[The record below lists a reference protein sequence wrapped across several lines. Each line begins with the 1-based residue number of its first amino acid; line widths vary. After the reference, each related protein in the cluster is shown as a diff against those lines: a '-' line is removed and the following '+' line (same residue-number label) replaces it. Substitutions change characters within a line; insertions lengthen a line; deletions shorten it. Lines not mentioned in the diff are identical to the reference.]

1 MLTNPTLLD
10 TIGATTTSASNTSLS
25 QLGDDYN
32 KFLTLLTAQISNQD
46 PLAPVDSTQFVA
58 QLAQLSQVEQA
69 VQTNSQLET
78 LNTQVSAL
86 MNLGGTDLLG
96 REVSIT
102 SNVMDLENGS
112 VDSTYMLG
120 AGAVDVSARITDPLG
135 RVVRT
140 LEGLPNT
147 AGQQIALDW
156 DGTDDDGTQMLEGA
170 YTVEIIALDT
180 TGAQVGSV
188 VSRSATVEDVRF
200 SAGEILFGLSGGEVV
215 SSITIRAAS

>member
-1 MLTNPTLLD
+1 MLTNPSLID
-10 TIGATTTSASNTSLS
+10 TIGATTTNASNTSLS

-112 VDSTYMLG
+112 VDSTYVLG

-140 LEGLPNT
+140 LEGLSTT

-156 DGTDDDGTQMLEGA
+156 DGTDDDGTPMLEGA
-170 YTVEIIALDT
+170 YTVEIVALDT
-180 TGAQVGSV
+180 AGAKVANI

-200 SAGEILFGLSGGEVV
+200 NAGEIFFGLSGGEVV
-215 SSITIRAAS
+215 SSITIQAAS

>member
-1 MLTNPTLLD
+1 MLTNPSLID
-10 TIGATTTSASNTSLS
+10 TIGATTTNASNTSLS

-86 MNLGGTDLLG
+86 MNMGGTDLLG

-112 VDSTYMLG
+112 VDSTYVVG

-140 LEGLPNT
+140 LEGLSTT
-147 AGQQIALDW
+147 AGQQIPLDW
-156 DGTDDDGTQMLEGA
+156 DGTDDDGNPMLEGA
-170 YTVEIIALDT
+170 YTVEIVALDT
-180 TGAQVGSV
+180 AGAKVANV

-200 SAGEILFGLSGGEVV
+200 NAGEIFFGLSGGEVV
-215 SSITIRAAS
+215 SSITIQAAS

>member
-1 MLTNPTLLD
+1 MLTNPTLID
-10 TIGATTTSASNTSLS
+10 TIGANNQSAGASSLS

-69 VQTNSQLET
+69 VQTNTQLEV

-86 MNLGGTDLLG
+86 MSLGGTDLLG

-112 VDSTYMLG
+112 VNSTYTLG
-120 AGAVDVSARITDPLG
+120 AGAVEVSARITDPLG

-147 AGQQIALDW
+147 AGQQIPLDW
-156 DGTDDDGTQMLEGA
+156 DGTDDNGTPMLEGT
-170 YTVEIIALDT
+170 YTVEMIALDAS
-180 TGAQVGSV
+180 GAQVDNV
-188 VSRSATVEDVRF
+188 VSRSAIVEDVRF
-200 SAGEILFGLSGGEVV
+200 TSGQILFGLSGGEVV
-215 SSITIRAAS
+215 SSVTVQAAS

>member
-1 MLTNPTLLD
+1 MLTNPALLD
-10 TIGATTTSASNTSLS
+10 SLGNTNKSSSATSLS

-78 LNTQVSAL
+78 LNNQVSAL

-102 SNVMDLENGS
+102 SNVLVLENGG
-112 VDSTYMLG
+112 VNSTYELD
-120 AGAVDVSARITDPLG
+120 AGAVDVSARITNPQGL
-135 RVVRT
+135 VVRT
-140 LEGLPNT
+140 LTGLSSTP
-147 AGQQIALDW
+147 GQQIELNW
-156 DGTDDDGTQMLEGA
+156 DGKDENGTQMLEGN
-170 YTVEIIALDT
+170 YTVEIVALDAA
-180 TGAQVGSV
+180 GKKVSSV

-200 SAGEILFGLSGGEVV
+200 NAGQILFGLDSGEVV
-215 SSITIRAAS
+215 SSVKVQAAS